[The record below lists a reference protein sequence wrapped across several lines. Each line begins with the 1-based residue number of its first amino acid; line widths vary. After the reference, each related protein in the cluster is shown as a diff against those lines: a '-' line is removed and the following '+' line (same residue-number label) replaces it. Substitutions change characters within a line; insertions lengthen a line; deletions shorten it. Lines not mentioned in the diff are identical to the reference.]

1 MSWTCPQAASLQESS
16 QGAGLQAHKS
26 SFKGA
31 LSRSPIYPKIIY
43 SVSLKKPLC
52 VCVCVC
58 VCVCWP
64 RGSVQLGGRW
74 GRGRNGSN
82 RSFVKAPSLSQSLRA
97 PHTWTLSEFCYREHS
112 GSPCSTLCLY
122 PIKRL
127 SSFFHLPETCNSH
140 SIPLPKPLLFTVHS
154 FFEVSLPSF

>member
-58 VCVCWP
+58 VYV
-64 RGSVQLGGRW
+64 GLGVVSSWEEDEEGEET
-74 GRGRNGSN
+74 GPTE
-82 RSFVKAPSLSQSLRA
+82 VLSR
-97 PHTWTLSEFCYREHS
+97 HHLS
-112 GSPCSTLCLY
+112 
-122 PIKRL
+122 
-127 SSFFHLPETCNSH
+127 
-140 SIPLPKPLLFTVHS
+140 
-154 FFEVSLPSF
+154 VSL